1 MSKDIARLGFEP
13 GRLIQI
19 RVNTIFKANST
30 GYYVL
35 NSFLAK
41 PIFNFTTR
49 AYRSPALVGDH
60 LFTYV
65 HFSYDIGLFK

>member
-1 MSKDIARLGFEP
+1 MARLGIEP

-19 RVNTIFKANST
+19 RVNTIFKAESA

-49 AYRSPALVGDH
+49 AYRSPAYLGEP
-60 LFTYV
+60 LFT
-65 HFSYDIGLFK
+65 